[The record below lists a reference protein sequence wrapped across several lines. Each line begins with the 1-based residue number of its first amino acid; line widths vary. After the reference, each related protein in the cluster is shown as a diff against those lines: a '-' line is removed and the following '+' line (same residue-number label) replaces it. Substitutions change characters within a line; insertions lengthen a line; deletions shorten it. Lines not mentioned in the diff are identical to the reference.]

1 MLDDIRK
8 KIDEIDNS
16 MKPLFLERLT
26 CSRQVAEAKAK
37 TKEEVYVPKREEEII
52 EDRSEDTEGETQEA
66 YTAFLKDVMQI
77 SRRYQYGVLKE
88 LQEEVLKTTLKS
100 AGFTG
105 KEPHERVVM
114 KFCCEKKEMGLY
126 MHMLYLNRIA
136 VSGASAMED
145 GKKLSCEL
153 TLEGNVNEEN
163 MRRMICQFWKETGAF
178 AIVNLK

>member
-16 MKPLFLERLT
+16 MKPLFLERLA
-26 CSRQVAEAKAK
+26 CSRQVAETKAK

-52 EDRSEDTEGETQEA
+52 ADRSEDTQGETQEA

-77 SRRYQYGVLKE
+77 SRRYQYGVLQE

-114 KFCCEKKEMGLY
+114 
-126 MHMLYLNRIA
+126 LYLNRIA
-136 VSGASAMED
+136 VSGVSAMEY
-145 GKKLSCEL
+145 GNRLSCEL

>member
-16 MKPLFLERLT
+16 MKPLFLERLA

-37 TKEEVYVPKREEEII
+37 TKEEVYVPKRETEII
-52 EDRSEDTEGETQEA
+52 ADRSEDTQGETQE
-66 YTAFLKDVMQI
+66 
-77 SRRYQYGVLKE
+77 
-88 LQEEVLKTTLKS
+88 EVFKTTLES

-136 VSGASAMED
+136 VSGVSAMED
-145 GKKLSCEL
+145 GNRLSCEL

>member
-1 MLDDIRK
+1 MLDDTRK
-8 KIDEIDNS
+8 KIDDIDNS
-16 MKPLFLERLT
+16 MKPLFLERLS

-52 EDRSEDTEGETQEA
+52 ADRSKDTEG
-66 YTAFLKDVMQI
+66 
-77 SRRYQYGVLKE
+77 
-88 LQEEVLKTTLKS
+88 EVLKTTLKN

-136 VSGASAMED
+136 VSGVSAMEE

-163 MRRMICQFWKETGAF
+163 VRRMICQFWKETGAF

>member
-1 MLDDIRK
+1 MLDDTRK
-8 KIDEIDNS
+8 KIDDIDNS
-16 MKPLFLERLT
+16 MKPLFLERLS

-52 EDRSEDTEGETQEA
+52 ADRSKDTEGETQEA

-77 SRRYQYGVLKE
+77 SRRYQYGILKE
-88 LQEEVLKTTLKS
+88 LQEEVLKTTLKN

-136 VSGASAMED
+136 VSGVSMEE

-163 MRRMICQFWKETGAF
+163 VRRMICQFWKETGAF

>member
-16 MKPLFLERLT
+16 MKPLFLERLA

-37 TKEEVYVPKREEEII
+37 TKEEVYVPKRETEII
-52 EDRSEDTEGETQEA
+52 ADRSEDTQGETQEA
-66 YTAFLKDVMQI
+66 Y
-77 SRRYQYGVLKE
+77 RRYQYGVLQE

-136 VSGASAMED
+136 VSGVSAMEY
-145 GKKLSCEL
+145 GNRLSCEL

>member
-16 MKPLFLERLT
+16 MKPLFLERLA

-37 TKEEVYVPKREEEII
+37 TKEEVYVPKRE
-52 EDRSEDTEGETQEA
+52 ETQEA

-77 SRRYQYGVLKE
+77 SRRYQYGVLQE

-136 VSGASAMED
+136 VSGVSAMEY
-145 GKKLSCEL
+145 GNRLSCEL